1 MPQALFAK
9 PALLFVK
16 PAAQQ
21 LHALHASLITIELL
35 LTGNAFVL
43 LDSIKLLTKMEALHV
58 ENALLHALPALFYQ
72 LFAQTVIQVPIEFLD
87 SIIKETKSATVCQ
100 VTLPTPM
107 EIVSN
112 LTVLLIHIAQLVKLY

>member
-9 PALLFVK
+9 PALLFAK

-21 LHALHASLITIELL
+21 LHALHASLIIIELL

-58 ENALLHALPALFYQ
+58 ENALLHVLPALFYQ

-87 SIIKETKSATVCQ
+87 SIIKGTKSATVCH